1 MPAALRVI
9 SAAVETTPVSDELLG
24 SLYHSQGQG
33 IAEVVAAYPALQR
46 ARVAMFCYGR
56 AHLREI
62 GLAVAATCD
71 EASLISVGGK
81 AGEVLFALS
90 RERPEELKSVVSGRR
105 KITLASAASQS
116 ELRPFDQDAPDDEIG
131 AEEAEASVQESV
143 AEDQFTAEDEF
154 AAEDEQVGCEDPGPL
169 PCVGEQ
175 AQVFAEHAFP
185 QLAAG

>member
-9 SAAVETTPVSDELLG
+9 SAAVETNPVSEELLG
-24 SLYHSQGQG
+24 SLYRSQGQG

-105 KITLASAASQS
+105 KITLASAAPQS
-116 ELRPFDQDAPDDEIG
+116 ELRPFDQDAPDDEIVL
-131 AEEAEASVQESV
+131 EEAEATAQESAAEHHLA
-143 AEDQFTAEDEF
+143 AEDQF
-154 AAEDEQVGCEDPGPL
+154 AAEDEQTGWEHPAAVAPT
-169 PCVGEQ
+169 GEQ